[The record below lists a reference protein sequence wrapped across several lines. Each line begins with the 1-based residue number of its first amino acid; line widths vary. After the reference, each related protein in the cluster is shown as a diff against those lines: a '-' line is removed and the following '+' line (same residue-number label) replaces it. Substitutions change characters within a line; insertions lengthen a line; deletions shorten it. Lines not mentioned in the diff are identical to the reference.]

1 MSEERADTE
10 RGKTADAKRDPKTG
24 RFGPG
29 NCANPQG
36 YKAGKRTL
44 TSILRDL
51 LEEQVRGVLNEDGSP
66 MTNAQLLV
74 RTAVKHAAQGN
85 PTFFREIL
93 ERMDG
98 KVPDR
103 IEAKLGGNWSME
115 YEAVDE
121 SEATP
126 QEDAGDEVGDES

>member
-1 MSEERADTE
+1 VSEERADTE
-10 RGKTADAKRDPKTG
+10 RPKTADAKRDPKTG
-24 RFGPG
+24 QFGPG

-51 LEEQVRGVLNEDGSP
+51 LEEQVRGVVNDDGSP

-103 IEAKLGGNWSME
+103 IEAKLGGDWTME
-115 YEAVDE
+115 YDAVDE
-121 SEATP
+121 AQTTP
-126 QEDAGDEVGDES
+126 TDAHGDDDA